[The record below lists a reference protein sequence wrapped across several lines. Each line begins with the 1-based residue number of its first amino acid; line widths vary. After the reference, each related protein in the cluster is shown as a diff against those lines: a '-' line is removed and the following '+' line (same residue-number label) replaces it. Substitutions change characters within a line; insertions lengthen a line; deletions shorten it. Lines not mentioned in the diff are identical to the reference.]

1 MIRKRPA
8 RERRKMNSGK
18 RGSVEEKVML
28 EGKRKIHKD
37 MSIGEVLDRH
47 PEAQKV
53 FRKHF
58 GEGCFH
64 CPGCRVESIYF
75 GALMHNKDAN
85 AIVEDLNAAIKF

>member
-1 MIRKRPA
+1 MKQRKKNSA
-8 RERRKMNSGK
+8 RRESL
-18 RGSVEEKVML
+18 EEKVML

-58 GEGCFH
+58 GEDCFH
-64 CPGCRVESIYF
+64 CAGCRMESIDF

-85 AIVEDLNAAIKF
+85 AIVEDLNAEIKF